1 MSIEDHG
8 SNMMAERKRSS
19 IKITHQDEKYQS
31 RGAQICI
38 AKAAGTNQN
47 EPVDNPE
54 RAEK

>member
-1 MSIEDHG
+1 
-8 SNMMAERKRSS
+8 MMAERKRSS